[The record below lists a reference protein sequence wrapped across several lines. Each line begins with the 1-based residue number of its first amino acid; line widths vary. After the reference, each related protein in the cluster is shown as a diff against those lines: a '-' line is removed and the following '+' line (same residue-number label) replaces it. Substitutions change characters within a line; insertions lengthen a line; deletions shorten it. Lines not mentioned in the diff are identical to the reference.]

1 MDSVE
6 GRVSVAG
13 VRKSVEGEVGLGW
26 GEEERR
32 VPCTSFGSGKSQ
44 CSLDSWYLLLNQ
56 GY

>member
-13 VRKSVEGEVGLGW
+13 VRQSVEGEVGLGW
-26 GEEERR
+26 GEEKRR
-32 VPCTSFGSGKSQ
+32 VPCTGFGSGMSQ
-44 CSLDSWYLLLNQ
+44 CSLDFWYLLLNQ